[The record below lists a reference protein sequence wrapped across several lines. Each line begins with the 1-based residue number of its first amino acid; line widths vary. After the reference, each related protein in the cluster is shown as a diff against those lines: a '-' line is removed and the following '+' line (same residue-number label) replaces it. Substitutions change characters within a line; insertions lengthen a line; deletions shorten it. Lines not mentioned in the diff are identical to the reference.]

1 MVELQ
6 HIRDARDRIAGQ
18 IRRTPLLRSSA
29 LGRMAGVRLFLKAEP
44 FQKTG
49 SFKVRGVFNR
59 IALMPEAERSR
70 GLIAIS
76 AGNHAQAVAYA
87 ASATGLRSIVVMPES
102 AATTKVEASRE
113 YGAEI
118 VLHGD
123 VFAAFARME
132 ELRARHGYTLVHPF
146 DDEDMIAGHGTLG
159 LELLEDLPDPDIV
172 LVPVGGGGLL
182 AGIATAIKAVRP
194 GTRVVGVEPEG
205 AAGLRAAI
213 DAGHVVRLERILTV
227 ADGLA
232 PPSTGEIVLRQIRD
246 VVDDVVTVSD
256 AAIVR
261 AVGLLMTRAKLV
273 AEPSGAA
280 GLAALMEGACGAR
293 PGDRVIVVVSGGN
306 IDVHR
311 LKEIFG
317 GGPAPGAAGRM
328 GGNA

>member
-6 HIRDARDRIAGQ
+6 DIRDARERVADR
-18 IRRTPLLRSSA
+18 IRRTPLMRSSA
-29 LGRMAGVRLFLKAEP
+29 LGRLAGVRLFLKAEP

-59 IALMPEAERSR
+59 IALMPEAERQR

-87 ASATGLRSIVVMPES
+87 ASANGLRSVVVMPES
-102 AATTKVEASRE
+102 AATSKVEASRE

-123 VFAAFARME
+123 VYAAFARME
-132 ELRARHGYTLVHPF
+132 ELRAEHGYTLVHPF
-146 DDEDMIAGHGTLG
+146 DDEAMIAGHGTLG
-159 LELLEDLPDPDIV
+159 LELIEDLPDADVVI
-172 LVPVGGGGLL
+172 VPVGGGGLL
-182 AGIATAIKAVRP
+182 AGIATAVKALRP
-194 GTRVVGVEPEG
+194 SARVVGVEPEG
-205 AAGLRAAI
+205 AACLSAALA
-213 DAGHVVRLERILTV
+213 AGHVVRLERILTV

-232 PPSTGEIVLRQIRD
+232 PPSTGETVLRQVRD

-256 AAIVR
+256 AAILR

-280 GLAALMEGACGAR
+280 GLAALMEGVSGAG

-306 IDVHR
+306 IDPHKMR
-311 LKEIFG
+311 EIF
-317 GGPAPGAAGRM
+317 
-328 GGNA
+328 